1 MLSISTQATSGAGRI
16 DGTIFADTNENA
28 LWDAGD
34 GRNAGWTVYLDANN
48 NAALNIGE
56 TRQTTDANGTFSFPN
71 LTPGN
76 YIVREVLQS
85 GWRRTVPTGNDFL
98 QVGVPIAG
106 VAQASF
112 GNAPLSGTL
121 GKIAGTL
128 WADLNDDGIWGTGDG
143 RNVGWTAYVDA
154 NNNSTLDGNERTA
167 VTDINGNYSIDNL
180 LPGTYI
186 VRELL
191 QAGWRRRVPVSS
203 DNWTLTVAGGQTA
216 SAPFGNAP
224 LAGTLAKVTGTLW
237 ADVNNSGAWDAG
249 DQRNVGW
256 RVYVDANN
264 NSTYD
269 TGEASGLT
277 DLNGNYTIN
286 NLIPGTHIVRE
297 VIAVGWRRIS
307 PGQNR
312 YILNLTNGQTGSAT
326 FGNSLIPPNVGTLQG
341 TVWSDLNDN
350 AILDGPDGR
359 LTGWK
364 IFLDTNN
371 NGSFDGGERNA
382 FSDENGGYVFEY
394 LPIGNYIVRQEIQSG
409 WRRVVPVTS
418 DHWNVTVGLN
428 QVVTTSF
435 GNTEIPAGAQIT
447 GNLFVDENANN
458 SWDNGDGRCVG
469 WQVYVDANNNSTY
482 DVGEFTAVTDY
493 NGFFMVAGL
502 PAGTHKLR
510 QVLLPGW
517 RQSIPRNIDH
527 HLLTVAAGGTAFVT
541 FGNTQAVSVISG
553 RVFNDANGNG
563 VRDAGEAPL
572 ANWAVYVDS
581 NNNDYDDHGERWT
594 TTNANGD
601 YAFTGLLGGSYRVR
615 MIERYGWTRTLNA
628 GSSVALVN
636 GTSTITGVGFAAFQ
650 NPEPSEYAANRFI
663 AWNNI
668 GSSSSI
674 VADRGVGW
682 NIKAQGWTG
691 FINTYLNPQ
700 LNWGAQRVL
709 LHNPF
714 GTAPGEGVFQ
724 ADQAISAQQ
733 AGLTWLFNDF
743 VSAWQ
748 PVIASGVEVIA
759 YLGFMKNDDSFT
771 GLDDTAWWARFWQSM
786 DYPIRAGMNF
796 AFDMSLD
803 CGPGDREWA
812 AIEALRALGRKVYG
826 EPRPPEH
833 ATHWRA
839 SPLIA
844 EDHIWIAADPERF
857 PEELGWAAKDSQIS
871 GEVVRFVNR
880 APAGIWEG
888 DYRAW
893 IIPGVKIVLRQGHSA
908 AVELNNFLMASVN
921 INDLLRPIA
930 ARVNPSAA
938 IEPAPR
944 RFAGL
949 WSADSLQVEDKRSVL
964 A

>member
-1 MLSISTQATSGAGRI
+1 MLSISAQATSGAGRI

-541 FGNTQAVSVISG
+541 FGNTQAVSVIGGSAFG
-553 RVFNDANGNG
+553 DANGNSF
-563 VRDAGEAPL
+563 RDAGEAPL
-572 ANWAVYVDS
+572 ANWAVYVDE
-581 NNNDYDDHGERWT
+581 NNNALNDHGERWIT
-594 TTNANGD
+594 TDASGN
-601 YAFTGLLGGSYRVR
+601 FSFPGLPGGSYRVR
-615 MIERYGWTRTLNA
+615 LIQHYGWTPTL
-628 GSSVALVN
+628 GSASAVAVVN
-636 GTSTITGVGFAAFQ
+636 GTSVVTGLAFGAKQ
-650 NPEPSEYAANRFI
+650 NPEPATYAAERLISWFLI
-663 AWNNI
+663 G
-668 GSSSSI
+668 GSSTNA
-674 VADRGVGW
+674 ADRGVGW
-682 NIKAQGWTG
+682 NIKSQGWTG
-691 FINTYLNPQ
+691 FVSQHVQPQ
-700 LNWGAQRVL
+700 IAWGVKRIL

-714 GTAPGEGVFQ
+714 GAIPGEFYQ
-724 ADQAISAQQ
+724 ADQAIEAREAGANWLLDGFVEAWAPVVAQ
-733 AGLTWLFNDF
+733 G
-743 VSAWQ
+743 
-748 PVIASGVEVIA
+748 IEVIA
-759 YLGFMKNDDSFT
+759 YMGTPMNDDSFT
-771 GLDDTAWWARFWQSM
+771 GLSTPNWWARVWDSLDLPM
-786 DYPIRAGMNF
+786 RAGMNF
-796 AFDMSLD
+796 GFDQSLAA
-803 CGPGDREWA
+803 GPGDLDWA
-812 AIEALRALGRKVYG
+812 AIEQLRVLGHDVYG
-826 EPRPPEH
+826 EPRPSSSSP
-833 ATHWRA
+833 HWRS
-839 SPLIA
+839 SPLFA
-844 EDHIWIAADPERF
+844 EDWIWHDTNPELN
-857 PEELGWAAKDSQIS
+857 PDLMGWAAKDAQIS
-871 GEVVRFVNR
+871 GEVTRILTR
-880 APAGIWEG
+880 PAAGQTWANQA
-888 DYRAW
+888 AW
-893 IIPGVKIVLRQGHSA
+893 MRSYTRSILREGHSVA
-908 AVELNNFLMASVN
+908 ANLS
-921 INDLLRPIA
+921 
-930 ARVNPSAA
+930 
-938 IEPAPR
+938 
-944 RFAGL
+944 GL
-949 WSADSLQVEDKRSVL
+949 VQQGVTMSSILG
-964 A
+964 